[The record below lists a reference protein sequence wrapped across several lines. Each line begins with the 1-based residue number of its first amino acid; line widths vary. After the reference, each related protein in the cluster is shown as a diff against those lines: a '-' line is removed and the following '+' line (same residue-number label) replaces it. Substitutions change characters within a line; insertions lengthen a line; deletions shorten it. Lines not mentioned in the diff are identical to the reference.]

1 MLSLTL
7 LVELVFIFVGRDTP
21 HWVEL
26 IAITL
31 RTLRILRTLREE
43 EKKWSEETA
52 EQVSRFLVEAW

>member
-43 EKKWSEETA
+43 EKKWSQE
-52 EQVSRFLVEAW
+52 RR